1 MKKTMKELMVYAK
14 VLRKRGG
21 SEKKVFEMVLME
33 FEGSPYQWG
42 GQSLSGSD
50 CSGSVCT
57 AMNLALGCGIRVT
70 ADELYRRFFTEDAD
84 AFYDDALL
92 GAAFFL
98 DADGKAV
105 HVAGWCGECYLNM
118 SSLEEGKC
126 GHFRSECELKRMY
139 GHLVM
144 KKRGM
149 RI

>member
-1 MKKTMKELMVYAK
+1 MKKTMKEVMAYAK

-21 SEKKVFEMVLME
+21 SEKRIFEMVLME